1 LLTFAIELKPI
12 SNMSDT
18 PTTSRVIEVTDT
30 EVKTSGGRKM
40 IRRVEKILMP
50 NGGYRY
56 PVTYIDLTPGFR
68 RITDEELNNGR
79 VPDFLVVI

>member
-1 LLTFAIELKPI
+1 
-12 SNMSDT
+12 
-18 PTTSRVIEVTDT
+18 
-30 EVKTSGGRKM
+30 
-40 IRRVEKILMP
+40 MP